1 LPEEYAASTI
11 AREPVAS
18 TRSVRWW
25 RMSASV
31 PATDTR
37 DIDWMRSGG
46 APASCA
52 ASCITRAD
60 SPLERT
66 ARGCGAI
73 TIALRVFAAIS
84 ALKSTVEVGFVT
96 GTRPAIT
103 PTGSAIVITRRTV
116 SFSITPT
123 VRSSLKPS

>member
-1 LPEEYAASTI
+1 MDWK
-11 AREPVAS
+11 
-18 TRSVRWW
+18 RS
-25 RMSASV
+25 A
-31 PATDTR
+31 
-37 DIDWMRSGG
+37 G

-52 ASCITRAD
+52 ASCITRVA

-66 ARGCGAI
+66 ARGCGAK
-73 TIALRVFAAIS
+73 TTALRVLAAIS

-103 PTGSAIVITRRTV
+103 PTGSAIVITRFAV

-123 VRSSLKPS
+123 VRSCWKPS